1 METPWKKLALPKYS
15 LAAPKIWVAQ
25 NLGGG
30 GGVGGVKAAINTK
43 QERKKFL
50 SLACL
55 EIR

>member
-30 GGVGGVKAAINTK
+30 GVGGVKAAINTK